1 MLIDG
6 EGFPRCL
13 YPMRRLTL
21 VKHRLPILRGA
32 RSGTIKKAWE
42 AYGLTKKFADSRPAQ
57 KMAQNA
63 KRASLNDLERFS
75 VMINRKRRSFA
86 VRSLAKKGGAAK
98 TAPPAKGKA
107 APAKGKK

>member
-1 MLIDG
+1 
-6 EGFPRCL
+6 
-13 YPMRRLTL
+13 
-21 VKHRLPILRGA
+21 
-32 RSGTIKKAWE
+32 
-42 AYGLTKKFADSRPAQ
+42 
-57 KMAQNA
+57 MAQNT

-98 TAPPAKGKA
+98 ITPPAKGKA